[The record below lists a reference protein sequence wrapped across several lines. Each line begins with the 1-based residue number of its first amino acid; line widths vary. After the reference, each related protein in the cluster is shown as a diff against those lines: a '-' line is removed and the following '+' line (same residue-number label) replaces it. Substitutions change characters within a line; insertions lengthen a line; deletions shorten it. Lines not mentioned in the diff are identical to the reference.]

1 MLWFSLESE
10 TNLYVCHGVVV
21 LLQSAVVDECI
32 FCEDGEVL
40 ADVIIQTSL
49 ILGSH
54 HVGLAVGLIHVVT
67 CLGIEL
73 LAHYRGD
80 DECINTLAL
89 LPILPFRL
97 QSFEFASPWLVM
109 LLAKAIPVE

>member
-1 MLWFSLESE
+1 M
-10 TNLYVCHGVVV
+10 
-21 LLQSAVVDECI
+21 LLQSAVVDERI

-54 HVGLAVGLIHVVT
+54 HVGLAVGLIHVVA

-73 LAHYRGD
+73 LAYYRGN
-80 DECINTLAL
+80 DECINALGLIAYLAVQ
-89 LPILPFRL
+89 IAVFRVGI
-97 QSFEFASPWLVM
+97 SVVGDAFGKCHTCGMNVF
-109 LLAKAIPVE
+109 

>member
-1 MLWFSLESE
+1 M
-10 TNLYVCHGVVV
+10 
-21 LLQSAVVDECI
+21 LLQSAVVDERI

-54 HVGLAVGLIHVVT
+54 HVGLAVGLIHVVA

-73 LAHYRGD
+73 LAHCRGN
-80 DECINTLAL
+80 DECVNVLGL

-97 QSFEFASPWLVM
+97 QSFELASPWLVM
-109 LLAKAIPVE
+109 LLAHAIPVE